1 MAAGNKKRNKTAIAA
16 LAVMAIGLLCVF
28 LASRKAEEGEPYDRS
43 MEEFYESSYLN
54 YLEGKDFCGVMSQ
67 NKVAVDIS
75 SFTAEDGMEA
85 VWDGDGVATSEKG
98 SITWKFDVEES
109 GFYNLLVTY
118 CPLPGTGSAISR
130 MVYLDGEVCY
140 DGLRQV
146 LFQRMF
152 TDESM
157 GIMVKGDD
165 EVRPGSVELFLERSV
180 YIEDAQRRS
189 TEPFKLYLEEGSHS
203 LTFEST
209 KEPMMIRGI
218 MFESKEKP
226 DVYKDVAK
234 ELTEQ
239 YPVYDGETIY
249 CQAERVMDATKK
261 IVRSSSSIIIK
272 NNVSDPELMPYHP
285 YHIVY
290 NTIGGDN
297 WKYSGETI
305 EWEVEVPEEG
315 LYHLAFKGR
324 QSANRGV
331 TSYRRLRINGEVP
344 FCEAEAI
351 PFTYSSKM
359 KNYILGEGTEDGAYL
374 FYFKKGINTVSLEVV
389 LGEFGETYTQISES
403 VTVLNDIYRKIVQIT
418 GTAPDQYIDYEIA
431 SKLPE
436 FAEVARSE
444 AERLRSVLKDVIA
457 ITGEKGENANL
468 IEKMAIQLENLLK
481 DPEKAALKGELSN
494 FKSNITSLATWL
506 IQIAEM
512 PLELDAFALFEDK
525 ETLKPENAG
534 FAKKLCYDTIR
545 FFATFFTDDTA
556 VATDEEIGENKVIKV
571 WLATGRDQAQV
582 LRNLIDERFTPVY
595 GIGVELE
602 LVPLDVLVP
611 ATLAGTGPDV
621 VLSVDQTKMMDFA
634 MRNSLI
640 DLSALEGY
648 DKLAELFY
656 PSALEGVTYQEK
668 VFGLPETQSFS
679 MLFYRTDIFDSLGLT
694 PPKTWDEYRQIL
706 PILQMN
712 NYDAH
717 IPGVGGVQSILATML
732 MQRGGDLYLG
742 EGKSYGIASGLATSV
757 AMETFKDLTD
767 FFTSYKLPASVD
779 FANRFRTGE
788 IPIGIAEYTEYN
800 RFELLAPEIKN
811 LWSFAP
817 MPGVLKEDG
826 TIDNTAVCSTVQCI
840 MLKTAQKR
848 GRQDIAWEF
857 LKWWISTETQ
867 LEYANSIEAI
877 LGSSARYATANKEV
891 LERLPWTTKDL
902 EKILE
907 QFEHTKGIPPVPGH
921 YMTSRMLEY
930 TFDNVV
936 TDGTN
941 PRETLYLK
949 IKEIDAELT
958 KKRKEFRLDEQ
969 AAGAGT

>member
-1 MAAGNKKRNKTAIAA
+1 MAANKMIKKRMAITA
-16 LAVMAIGLLCVF
+16 LAVVAAVAVCVLLV
-28 LASRKAEEGEPYDRS
+28 SRRTGEENSYTRS
-43 MEEFYESSYLN
+43 TEEFYESSYLD
-54 YLEGKDFCGVMSQ
+54 YLEEKGFEGVMSQ
-67 NKVAVDIS
+67 NTVVVDVGN
-75 SFTAEDGMEA
+75 FTTKDGMEA
-85 VWDGDGVATSEKG
+85 SFDGSGVATSERG
-98 SITWKFDVEES
+98 SITWEFEVEEA
-109 GFYNLLVTY
+109 GFYNLCVTY
-118 CPLPGTGSAISR
+118 CPLPGTGSQINR
-130 MVYLDGEVCY
+130 MIYLDGEIAY
-140 DGLRQV
+140 AGLMQV
-146 LFQRMF
+146 AFQRTF
-152 TDESM
+152 TDENTQ
-157 GIMVKGDD
+157 IMVKGDN
-165 EVRPGSVELFLERSV
+165 EVRPGATELFTQRNV
-180 YIEDAQRRS
+180 YVEDAQRRGI
-189 TEPFKLYLEEGSHS
+189 EPFKLYLEKGSHS

-209 KEPMMIRGI
+209 KEPMKIIGI
-218 MFESKEKP
+218 VFESEEKP
-226 DVYKDVAK
+226 GMYKDVVQKLK
-234 ELTEQ
+234 EE
-239 YPVYDGETIY
+239 YKVYEGEAIY
-249 CQAERVMDATKK
+249 CQAERVMDATTG
-261 IVRSSSSIIIK
+261 IMRSSSSITVK

-305 EWEVEVPEEG
+305 EWEIEVPEEG

-324 QSANRGV
+324 QSINRGV

-344 FCEAEAI
+344 FWEAEAI
-351 PFTYSSKM
+351 PFSYSTKM
-359 KNYILGEGTEDGAYL
+359 RNYVPGEGTEDGAYL

-389 LGEFGETYTQISES
+389 LGDFGETYTQISES
-403 VTVLNDIYRKIVQIT
+403 VTVLNDMYRKIVQIT
-418 GTAPDQYIDYEIA
+418 GTVPDQYIDYEIV

-436 FAEVARSE
+436 FVEVAQSE
-444 AERLRSVLKDVIA
+444 AERLKKVLSDVVA

-468 IEKMAIQLENLLK
+468 VEKMVIQLESLLK
-481 DPEKAALKGELSN
+481 DPEQIARQGELNN
-494 FKSNITSLATWL
+494 FKSNTTSLATWL

-512 PLELDAFALFEDK
+512 PLELDAFALFEEED
-525 ETLKPENAG
+525 TLKPGKAN
-534 FAKKLCYDTIR
+534 FAKGLYYNTIR
-545 FFATFFTDDTA
+545 FFATFFTDETE
-556 VATDEEIGENKVIKV
+556 VSTDEEIENKAVKV

-595 GIGVELE
+595 DIGVNLE

-634 MRNSLI
+634 MRNSLV
-640 DLSALEGY
+640 DLSSLEGY
-648 DKLAELFY
+648 DEVIKVFY
-656 PSALEGVTYQEK
+656 PSALEGVTYQDQ

-694 PPKTWDEYRQIL
+694 PPKTWDEYREIM

-717 IPGVGGVQSILATML
+717 IPGAGGVQSILATML
-732 MQRGGDLYLG
+732 VQRGGDLYEG
-742 EGKSYGIASGLATSV
+742 EGKSYGIESGLTQPV

-767 FFTSYKLPASVD
+767 FFTAYKLPVSVD

-788 IPIGIAEYTEYN
+788 IPIGIADYTEYN

-826 TIDNTAVCSTVQCI
+826 TVDNTVVCSTVQCI
-840 MLKTAQKR
+840 MLKTAQER
-848 GRQDIAWEF
+848 GRQEEAWTF
-857 LKWWISTETQ
+857 LKWWMSTGIQ

-891 LERLPWTTKDL
+891 LARLPWATKDL
-902 EKILE
+902 EKIQE

-936 TDGTN
+936 TNGAN
-941 PRETLYLK
+941 PRETLYLRV
-949 IKEIDAELT
+949 KEINTELT
-958 KKRKEFRLDEQ
+958 KKRKEFRLDES
-969 AAGAGT
+969 